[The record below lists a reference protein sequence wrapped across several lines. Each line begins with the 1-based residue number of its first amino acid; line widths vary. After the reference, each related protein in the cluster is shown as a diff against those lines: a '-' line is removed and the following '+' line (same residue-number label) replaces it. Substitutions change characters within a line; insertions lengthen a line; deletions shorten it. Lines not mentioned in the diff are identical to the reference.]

1 MGEFKRNGCVH
12 LSELGSGR
20 DEVPGVDIVRQRFDR
35 TRFGRLRDDL
45 LAEICGQM
53 VRCVRHLA
61 RTARTIVKIRRE
73 LEEMCTKRRMECI
86 RSEPETRIFAN

>member
-20 DEVPGVDIVRQRFDR
+20 DEVPGVDIVRQRLDR
-35 TRFGRLRDDL
+35 TRLGRLRDDL
-45 LAEICGQM
+45 FAEICGQM

-61 RTARTIVKIRRE
+61 RTARRMVEIRRE
-73 LEEMCTKRRMECI
+73 LEEMCTKKRME
-86 RSEPETRIFAN
+86 